1 MQVRMW
7 ALGVSVCVVLAAPV
21 MSAQMQYPF
30 QNTSLPIEERVS
42 NLLSL
47 LTPDEKIQMLGH
59 SINVPRLGLHAQGTV
74 PTIPGSGGQFEGLH
88 GVAVGGPGNWG
99 RRSPGGTGEHGGEST
114 IATTQFPQAVG
125 LGETWDPDLVE
136 KAADV
141 EGREARF
148 IFQSYDRGGLII
160 RAPNADL
167 IRDPRWGRAEESY
180 GEDPYLTGTLA
191 TAYVRGLTGKISKQW
206 LSISMVKHFMA
217 NSNEDNRHGSSSNFD
232 DRLLHEYYA
241 RPFEMAIRNGRADA
255 IMASYNAVNRIPM
268 TANPIF
274 RTLVQKKWG
283 FDGLIDTDRGAV
295 TSLVKDHK
303 FYPDMEHA
311 VAGAIHAGVNQFL
324 NPYQEALRAAL
335 ADHLVT
341 QEEIDENLRGL
352 LRVLTHAGLLDP
364 QATGP
369 YAHIRAGEAV
379 APWDSPEVK
388 ALALKLTQES
398 VVLLKNEPVA
408 VGGAKLL
415 PLNPARLKSIAV
427 VGPLADKVLGDF
439 YGGTPPYAI
448 TPLEG
453 VRRSVGTGVD
463 VKFDSDPSH
472 AATLA
477 KDADVAVLVIG
488 NDPACGQPFGDGKPS
503 GKCDPTQGKEAIDRK
518 QINLNPLQEQLVR
531 DVVSVNP
538 RSVVVLVSGFP
549 FTINWAQEHALA
561 IVHMA
566 HSSQEEGQ
574 ALADVLFGKVNPAG
588 RLVVTWP
595 AALSQLPPMM
605 DYNLRDGRTY
615 MYARDTPLYPFG
627 YGLSYTT
634 FRYSNLRL
642 SGKRMPLNGNV
653 TVKVD
658 VTNTGGRDGDEV
670 VQMYVAH
677 ENSAVPRPKEEL
689 KGFQRISLAKGERQT
704 VTFRLAA
711 SELAYWDETRN
722 DWKVESDRLRI
733 RVGASSSDIRQ
744 EAVLTLQ

>member
-1 MQVRMW
+1 MKMW
-7 ALGVSVCVVLAAPV
+7 ALGVSVYMVLAVPTF
-21 MSAQMQYPF
+21 SGQTQYPF
-30 QNTSLPIEERVS
+30 QNTALPIEERVS
-42 NLLSL
+42 NLLAL
-47 LTPDEKIQMLGH
+47 LTPDEKIQMLGR
-59 SINVPRLGLHAQGTV
+59 SINVARLGIHAQGTV

-125 LGETWDPDLVE
+125 LGETWDPVLVE
-136 KAADV
+136 KAAEV

-167 IRDPRWGRAEESY
+167 TRDPRWGRAEESY

-191 TAYVRGLTGKISKQW
+191 TAYVRGLTGKDSRQW
-206 LSISMVKHFMA
+206 LSISMLKHFMA

-241 RPFEMAIRNGRADA
+241 RPFEMAIRDAKADA
-255 IMASYNAVNRIPM
+255 IMASYNAVNGIPM

-295 TSLVKDHK
+295 TSLVTNHK
-303 FYPDMEHA
+303 FYPDMEQA

-324 NPYQEALRAAL
+324 NPYEEALRGAL
-335 ADHLVT
+335 AKHLVT
-341 QEEIDENLRGL
+341 QEEIDVNLRGL
-352 LRVLTHAGLLDP
+352 LRVLAHAGLLDP
-364 QATGP
+364 PATGP
-369 YAHIRAGEAV
+369 YAHIRAGEA
-379 APWDSPEVK
+379 APPWDSPEVR

-408 VGGAKLL
+408 AGSAKLL
-415 PLNPARLKSIAV
+415 PLNPAGLKSIAV

-453 VRRSVGTGVD
+453 VRRSVGAGVD
-463 VKFDSDPSH
+463 VKFDSDISH

-477 KDADVAVLVIG
+477 KNADVAVLVIG
-488 NDPACGQPFGDGKPS
+488 NDPVCGQPFGDGHPS
-503 GKCDPTQGKEAIDRK
+503 GKCIPTQGKEAIDRK
-518 QINLNPLQEQLVR
+518 QISLNSEQEELVR
-531 DVVSVNP
+531 NVVAANP
-538 RSVVVLVSGFP
+538 RTVVVLVSGFP
-549 FTINWAQEHALA
+549 FTINWAQEHAPA

-566 HSSQEEGQ
+566 HSSEEEGQ

-605 DYNLRDGRTY
+605 DYNLHDGRTY
-615 MYARDTPLYPFG
+615 MYAREAPLYPFG

-634 FRYSNLRL
+634 FQYSNLRL
-642 SGKRMPLNGNV
+642 SGKRVPLNGEV

-677 ENSAVPRPKEEL
+677 ENSTISRPKEEL
-689 KGFQRISLAKGERQT
+689 KGFKRISLAKGKRRT
-704 VTFRLAA
+704 VMFHLTA
-711 SELAYWDETRN
+711 SELAYWDEPKG
-722 DWKVESDRLRI
+722 DWKVESDRVRI
-733 RVGASSSDIRQ
+733 RVGASSSDIRE